1 MKLTLPCLVILLAF
15 SACSTRLQVTSSYPT
30 QHEQQLS
37 SLNTYCW
44 ADRQGEANVLEKQ
57 EPVGGHHIAYDSL
70 VRTTIEA
77 DLKEKGFVQADCPAA
92 NFQIDY
98 RMGSRDD
105 VAAVDASSAS
115 NSPASNSPANNSP
128 ASSTP
133 ASNTSQPESYGPR
146 WSIGDDHSVTY
157 EGLKKP
163 TDNIIVVRRGT
174 LHIAAFTSQNIML
187 WHGSAEKLLND
198 TDDDK
203 TRRASIISSV
213 HALLKGFPPH
223 SR

>member
-1 MKLTLPCLVILLAF
+1 
-15 SACSTRLQVTSSYPT
+15 
-30 QHEQQLS
+30 
-37 SLNTYCW
+37 
-44 ADRQGEANVLEKQ
+44 
-57 EPVGGHHIAYDSL
+57 
-70 VRTTIEA
+70 
-77 DLKEKGFVQADCPAA
+77 
-92 NFQIDY
+92 
-98 RMGSRDD
+98 